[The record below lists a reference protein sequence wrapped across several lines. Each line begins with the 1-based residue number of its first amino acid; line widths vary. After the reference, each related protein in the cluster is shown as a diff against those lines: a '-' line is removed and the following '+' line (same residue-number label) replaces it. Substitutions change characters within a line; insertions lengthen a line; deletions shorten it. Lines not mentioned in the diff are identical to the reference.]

1 MAASSQCT
9 AALCIKVPQ
18 TWQGTKQLPITS
30 PSLSSLETSG
40 QARLSSSVPS
50 TPALP
55 SASLRWYLPVCF
67 TGSNNIHSTQP
78 FYLTHQI
85 ALPFKRSPSP
95 NSTLQVK
102 SCGSHL
108 SPYLYQKTT
117 LRWSKAVTSHEMWQ
131 ETGKQPAKSV
141 VTLAAPT
148 KTPIRWSLKVSQ
160 YLCHLSSVSLA
171 CLSLNK
177 WWIWPALFEFLWWS
191 SVCTRLFFIYF
202 FPVACWLL

>member
-40 QARLSSSVPS
+40 QARLSS

-67 TGSNNIHSTQP
+67 TDSNNIHSTQP

-108 SPYLYQKTT
+108 SPYLYQRQHSGGAKQ
-117 LRWSKAVTSHEMWQ
+117 LPAMRCGRRQGSSLQRVWSPWQ
-131 ETGKQPAKSV
+131 
-141 VTLAAPT
+141 
-148 KTPIRWSLKVSQ
+148 
-160 YLCHLSSVSLA
+160 HLQ
-171 CLSLNK
+171 K
-177 WWIWPALFEFLWWS
+177 
-191 SVCTRLFFIYF
+191 
-202 FPVACWLL
+202 LLLGGV